1 MNAGKV
7 SYVISTPHGEKLMFT
22 VTPFTRTYLS
32 PSKSCGYECKTLSTI
47 SIDCLKLKVIRFR
60 FMFYIFGVFIVGL
73 IVPFNHNSLWA
84 KDSHNGSSY
93 VGSSPFIIAI
103 HTVGNKVMDEVVR
116 MLPRKPKAQ

>member
-1 MNAGKV
+1 M
-7 SYVISTPHGEKLMFT
+7 ISTPHDKRPMST
-22 VTPFTRTYLS
+22 VMPFTRTYLS
-32 PSKSCGYECKTLSTI
+32 LSKSCGYECKTLSI
-47 SIDCLKLKVIRFR
+47 VSIDCLKLKVIRFR

-103 HTVGNKVMDEVVR
+103 HTVGNKVIDEVVR
-116 MLPRKPKAQ
+116 MLPRRPKAQ